1 MKRYCLA
8 LFALALAATPA
19 LAQQAPDMK
28 TYTSSSEVQDLIAK
42 AKEQPAK
49 PLIIQPILS
58 LAPYRASLEYR
69 AGSPAPAAV
78 HKTDAELMYV
88 IDGSGKLVVGG
99 TLIDE
104 KQSNAENLSGSGI
117 DGGDSVTLAKG
128 DFTIVP
134 QNTPHQVIPD
144 QGSAVILMTMHV
156 PRTDDAGK

>member
-8 LFALALAATPA
+8 LALALAATPA

-69 AGSPAPAAV
+69 SGSPAPAAV

-104 KQSNAENLSGSGI
+104 KQSNAENLSSSGI

-156 PRTDDAGK
+156 PRADDTAQ

>member
-8 LFALALAATPA
+8 LLALALAVTPA

-88 IDGSGKLVVGG
+88 IDG
-99 TLIDE
+99 
-104 KQSNAENLSGSGI
+104 
-117 DGGDSVTLAKG
+117 DSVLRPVLFRDGSRVEIHAATAALALNSAITMLEERFG
-128 DFTIVP
+128 AITEPAHGCAEPRVP
-134 QNTPHQVIPD
+134 
-144 QGSAVILMTMHV
+144 
-156 PRTDDAGK
+156 PRVTDPYLLTD